1 MKDAEIG
8 RPAMQD
14 TDDDLMLAAG
24 TGDRAAFGRLVARHI
39 SRVSALA
46 GRITGNRSD
55 AEEIVQEAFLRA
67 WLKAP
72 DWRARG
78 DVDSG
83 AAFGTWL
90 GRVVVNLC
98 LDRKRRAPSE
108 PIEAAGEIADTGPDG
123 FASRARTETAAR
135 VAAAIDALPARQ
147 RAALVLCHY
156 EGISNIEA
164 AAMLDVSVG
173 ALESLLV
180 RARRSLRDT
189 LADLA
194 PGGSSA

>member
-1 MKDAEIG
+1 VTA
-8 RPAMQD
+8 RPMPD
-14 TDDDLMLAAG
+14 PSDDDLMRAAG
-24 TGDRAAFGRLVARHI
+24 AGDRSAFGALVARHLQ
-39 SRVSALA
+39 RMAAVA

-72 DWRARG
+72 TWRAQG
-78 DVDSG
+78 DEGS

-98 LDRKRRAPSE
+98 LDRKRRTVPD
-108 PIEAAGEIADTGPDG
+108 PIEAADAIADSAPDPFAATASGETG
-123 FASRARTETAAR
+123 AR
-135 VAAAIDALPARQ
+135 VARAIEALPERQ
-147 RAALVLCHY
+147 RAAIVLCHY
-156 EGISNIEA
+156 EGMTNIEA

-180 RARRSLRDT
+180 RARKSLRTT
-189 LADLA
+189 LAELA
-194 PGGSSA
+194 PEGSRA